1 MEHAM
6 RWLGDRA
13 DGLRDAL
20 AVEVVGGY
28 EEQRTEVRAVLSQV
42 TELPLEVTEIAAI
55 ADDAGRDSMPDIAM
69 VVFGGDE
76 AAALRYLQMQFQR
89 SPRPQLI
96 ALLPHRSPSSMRRA
110 LHAGADDLLFFP
122 VAVDDVTRALLK
134 LSETR
139 RKLEQGGL
147 APVYSVTSLVGGVGV
162 TTLSAN
168 IALALHYGF
177 KKSVA
182 VIDLDLQNSGLSVLL
197 HLEPQ
202 QTIASLGE
210 YGKKL
215 DSIKLEAAL
224 TKHPSG
230 IYLMAAPKRIEDS
243 EKVSDI
249 TASAVLDLSRQL
261 FDFVVVDSGRHIDE
275 NTVAAWERSDEVLY
289 VLDQS
294 LAAAHSVPRFTELFQ
309 RLEIRGAEPRVVL
322 NKFDPQSEIDEE
334 QIVQTSGVSIYAKIP
349 RDDRVLSKVEMQAQD
364 LWRIAPR
371 SSLANAVENLARRLN
386 TQRDAAAGT
395 PGGFMLRLFSTVRAR
410 L

>member
-1 MEHAM
+1 V
-6 RWLGDRA
+6 RGFGDRA

-28 EEQRTEVRAVLSQV
+28 EEQRTEVRAALSEV
-42 TELPLEVTEIAAI
+42 IELPLEVTEIAGI
-55 ADDAGRDSMPDIAM
+55 ADDAGRGSMPDIAM
-69 VVFGGDE
+69 VVFSGDDTV
-76 AAALRYLQMQFQR
+76 ALRYLQMQFQR
-89 SPRPQLI
+89 SPRPHLI
-96 ALLPHRSPSSMRRA
+96 ALLPHRALALMRQA

-122 VAVDDVTRALLK
+122 VAVDDITRVLLK
-134 LSETR
+134 LNETR
-139 RKLEQGGL
+139 RKLEHGGL

-162 TTLSAN
+162 TTLSGD

-177 KKSVA
+177 KKRVA

-202 QTIASLGE
+202 QTIATLVD
-210 YGKKL
+210 YGKRL

-249 TASAVLDLSRQL
+249 TVGAVLDLSRQL

-275 NTVAAWERSDEVLY
+275 KTVAAWERSDEVLY

-294 LAAAHSVPRFTELFQ
+294 LPAAHSVPRFTELF
-309 RLEIRGAEPRVVL
+309 RHLEIRGIEPRVVL
-322 NKFDPQSEIDEE
+322 NKFDPQNGIGEE

-349 RDDRVLSKVEMQAQD
+349 RDDRVLGKVELYAQD
-364 LWRIAPR
+364 LWKTAPR
-371 SSLANAVENLARRLN
+371 SSLASAVENLARRLN
-386 TQRDAAAGT
+386 TQREAAAGT